1 MAKPKDDEFLPLR
14 DAVYNKLRQSIL
26 TGEYPPGER
35 LMEVHL
41 GDKLGV
47 SRTPIREAIRMLEL
61 EGLVTM
67 IPRKG
72 AMVAQITEKNM
83 SDVLEVRKALDI
95 LCVQLACERISPEMI
110 RDLKDA
116 GEAFEKAVATN
127 DNRKIA
133 QADIDFHNVIIN
145 ATGNDRLMSLED
157 SLSLPMYRYR
167 YEYIRGS
174 SGHDNLVKEH
184 KKIIKAIEKRDPE
197 AATEAAGEHID
208 NQRRS
213 IIRQIRMD
221 KEEETM
227 NALYGHRK

>member
-1 MAKPKDDEFLPLR
+1 MAKPQDDDFLPLR
-14 DAVYNKLRQSIL
+14 DSVYNKLRQAIL

-83 SDVLEVRKALDI
+83 SDVLEVRKALDA
-95 LCVQLACERISPEMI
+95 LCVQLACERITAEGI

-116 GEAFEKAVATN
+116 RDAFEKAVATN
-127 DNRKIA
+127 DNRIIA
-133 QADIDFHNVIIN
+133 QADIDFHNVIIG
-145 ATGNDRLMSLED
+145 ATGNDRLTSLED

-167 YEYIRGS
+167 YEYIKGS
-174 SGHDNLVKEH
+174 SGHENLIKEH
-184 KKIIKAIEKRDPE
+184 RNIVKAIEKRDAE
-197 AATEAAGEHID
+197 AASEAAAEHID

-221 KEEETM
+221 REEETM
-227 NALYGHRK
+227 NALYGRRK

>member
-1 MAKPKDDEFLPLR
+1 MPKHKEEDFLPLR
-14 DAVYNKLRQSIL
+14 DSVYNKLRQMIL

-72 AMVAQITEKNM
+72 AMVSQITEKNM
-83 SDVLEVRKALDI
+83 SDVLEVRRALDI
-95 LCVQLACERISPEMI
+95 LCVQLACERISPEGI
-110 RDLKDA
+110 AELKKA
-116 GEAFEKAVATN
+116 KEKFEEAIDGN
-127 DNRKIA
+127 DSRVIA
-133 QADIDFHNVIIN
+133 QADVEFHNVIIH
-145 ATGNDRLMSLED
+145 ATGNDRLISLED

-167 YEYIRGS
+167 YEYIKDI
-174 SGHDNLVKEH
+174 SGHGNLVKEH
-184 KKIIKAIEKRDPE
+184 RKIVGAIEKRNAE
-197 AATEAAGEHID
+197 AAAEAAGEHID
-208 NQRRS
+208 NQKRS

-221 KEEETM
+221 QEKETM
-227 NALYGHRK
+227 EALYGKRR

>member
-1 MAKPKDDEFLPLR
+1 MAKPQDDDFLPLR
-14 DAVYNKLRQSIL
+14 DSVYNKLRQAIL

-83 SDVLEVRKALDI
+83 SDVLEVRKALDA
-95 LCVQLACERISPEMI
+95 LCVQLACERITAEGI

-116 GEAFEKAVATN
+116 RDAFEKAVATN
-127 DNRKIA
+127 DNRIIA
-133 QADIDFHNVIIN
+133 QADIDFHNVIIG
-145 ATGNDRLMSLED
+145 ATGNDRLTSLED

-167 YEYIRGS
+167 YEYIKGS
-174 SGHDNLVKEH
+174 PGHENLIKEH
-184 KKIIKAIEKRDPE
+184 RNIVKAIEKRDAE
-197 AATEAAGEHID
+197 AATKAASEHID

-221 KEEETM
+221 REEETM
-227 NALYGHRK
+227 NALYGRRK